1 MQFSRQI
8 YIHCKNNK
16 RKNRMQSICKL
27 NFVSNGTVK
36 VLCLEFF
43 ANYLQF
49 VLDKEGAKQLL
60 NNVHC

>member
-1 MQFSRQI
+1 
-8 YIHCKNNK
+8 
-16 RKNRMQSICKL
+16 MQSICKL